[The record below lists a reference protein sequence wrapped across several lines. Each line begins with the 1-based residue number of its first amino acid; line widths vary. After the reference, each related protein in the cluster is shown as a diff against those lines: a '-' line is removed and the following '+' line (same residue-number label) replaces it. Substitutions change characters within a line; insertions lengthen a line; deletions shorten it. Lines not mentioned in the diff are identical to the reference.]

1 MGKKTIILISP
12 PPLTID
18 WTPKKVLSGSPG
30 IRMGLLSIGSVLY
43 QQGYRVKIL
52 DGILSKKDLA
62 FELNQINPQETLF
75 VGISSMT
82 AQLPSAV
89 KAATIIR
96 EKYPSL
102 PIVWGGVHAT
112 LFPEETCSDSLVD
125 VVVIG
130 EGEYACLELTEALL
144 GQKEINSIK
153 GIVYK
158 NSEGKTVFTGN
169 RNHHDLDTLPFPNY
183 ELFHLDDYVYRAI
196 IDRENIKS
204 RKPGRMLSI
213 HSGMGCPYT
222 CTFCINTTV
231 YREGKY
237 YTKSPYRGKS
247 ANRLLDEIEVLIEKY
262 KVDFID
268 FVDEN
273 FFVDKNRFFKF
284 LDGIEERKFKFSWFV
299 SVRANYFNSNYL
311 TNDVIA
317 RVSKL
322 GCVMM
327 GIGAESGSQRILD
340 FLKKGITVE
349 QIENAARILNKHR
362 IVSEFSFMIGLPYET
377 SDDTLKTISFVK
389 KLRRIG
395 PYVSTQSPQLYRPI
409 PGGELYNECV
419 KLGFVAPK
427 NIREWTSEKLQA
439 SGYLD
444 LDKLPWIQKDNK
456 TILIIRYV
464 TNILSAIKFRW
475 WLIDKTSS
483 FFIKKIALDFISV
496 LFWLRERSD
505 FWRFPIEYKCFEVL
519 QTIKKKLSGSYLVHK
534 RIETPKD

>member
-1 MGKKTIILISP
+1 MSKKTIVLISP
-12 PPLTID
+12 PPVTTD
-18 WTPKKVLSGSPG
+18 WTPNKVLSGTHG
-30 IRMGLLSIGSVLY
+30 IRMGLLSISSVLS
-43 QQGYRVKIL
+43 QHGYSVKIL
-52 DGILSKKDLA
+52 DGILGKVDLA
-62 FELNQINPQETLF
+62 SELNQINPHETLF

-112 LFPEETCSDSLVD
+112 LFPDETCADSLVD

-130 EGEYACLELTEALL
+130 EGEYTCLELAEALSGL
-144 GQKEINSIK
+144 KELNSIK

-158 NSEGKTVFTGN
+158 NAEGKTIFTGN

-183 ELFHLDDYVYRAI
+183 EIFNLDDYLYRAI
-196 IDRENIKS
+196 IDKENIKN
-204 RKPGRMLSI
+204 RKYGKMLGI
-213 HSGMGCPYT
+213 HSGMGCPYK

-231 YREGKY
+231 YRDGKY

-247 ANRLLDEIEVLIEKY
+247 ATRILDEIASVLGKY
-262 KVDFID
+262 KVDFIE

-273 FFVDKNRFFKF
+273 FFVDKDRFFKF
-284 LDGIEERKFKFSWFV
+284 LDGIEERKLKFTWLV
-299 SVRANYFNSNYL
+299 GARANYFNENYL

-317 RVSKL
+317 RASAL
-322 GCVMM
+322 GCVVI

-349 QIENAARILNKHR
+349 QIEYAARILNKHH

-377 SDDTLKTISFVK
+377 SDDMLKTISFVK
-389 KLRRIG
+389 KLRKIG
-395 PYVSTQSPQLYRPI
+395 PYVGTQSPQLYRPI
-409 PGGELYNECV
+409 PGGELFNECV

-444 LDKLPWIQKDNK
+444 LDKLPWIKRDNK
-456 TILIIRYV
+456 TVIIIRYV
-464 TNILSAIKFRW
+464 TNILSNIKFRW
-475 WLIDKTSS
+475 WLLDKTPG
-483 FFIKKIALDFISV
+483 FFIKKLTLNFIGV
-496 LFWLRERSD
+496 LFLLRERLD
-505 FWRFPIEYKCFEVL
+505 FWKFPLEYKCFEIL
-519 QTIKKKLSGSYLVHK
+519 QIVKKKIS
-534 RIETPKD
+534 

>member
-1 MGKKTIILISP
+1 MNKKTIVLISP
-12 PPLTID
+12 PPITTD
-18 WTPKKVLSGSPG
+18 WAPKKVLSGSSG
-30 IRMGLLSIGSVLY
+30 IRMGLLSIGSVLS
-43 QQGYRVKIL
+43 QHGYNVKIL
-52 DGILSKKDLA
+52 DGILGKMDLA

-96 EKYPSL
+96 ERYPSL

-112 LFPEETCSDSLVD
+112 LFPEETCADSFVD

-130 EGEYACLELTEALL
+130 EGEYTCLELAEALS
-144 GQKEINSIK
+144 GQKEINAIK

-158 NSEGKTVFTGN
+158 SMEGKTIFTGN

-183 ELFHLDDYVYRAI
+183 ELFHVDDYVYRAV

-204 RKPGRMLSI
+204 KKSGRMLSI

-231 YREGKY
+231 YRDGKY

-247 ANRLLDEIEVLIEKY
+247 AARLLDEIEVLIEKY

-273 FFVDKNRFFKF
+273 FFVDKNRFSKF

-299 SVRANYFNSNYL
+299 SVRANYFNQNYL

-317 RVSKL
+317 RASEL

-327 GIGAESGSQRILD
+327 GIGAESGSQRVLD

-349 QIENAARILNKHR
+349 QIEHAAAILNKHR

-377 SDDTLKTISFVK
+377 SDDMLKTISFVK
-389 KLRRIG
+389 KLRKIG
-395 PYVSTQSPQLYRPI
+395 PYVGTQSPQLYRPI
-409 PGGELYNECV
+409 PGGDLFNECV

-444 LDKLPWIQKDNK
+444 LDKLPWIKRDNK
-456 TILIIRYV
+456 TVIIIRYV
-464 TNILSAIKFRW
+464 TKILSNIKFRW
-475 WLIDKTSS
+475 WLLDKTTG
-483 FFIKKIALDFISV
+483 FFIKKLTLDFIGI
-496 LFWLRERSD
+496 LFWLRERLD
-505 FWRFPIEYKCFEVL
+505 FWRFPLEYKCFEIL
-519 QTIKKKLSGSYLVHK
+519 QIVKKKIS
-534 RIETPKD
+534 

>member
-96 EKYPSL
+96 EKHPSL

-112 LFPEETCSDSLVD
+112 LFPEETGADSLVD

-130 EGEYACLELTEALL
+130 EGEYTCLELAEALS

-158 NSEGKTVFTGN
+158 NSEGKTVFTGH

-231 YREGKY
+231 YRVGKY

-247 ANRLLDEIEVLIEKY
+247 AARLLDEIEVLIEKY
-262 KVDFID
+262 KADFID

-284 LDGIEERKFKFSWFV
+284 LDGIEDRKFKFSWFV
-299 SVRANYFNSNYL
+299 SVRANYFNPNYL

-317 RVSKL
+317 RASTL

-340 FLKKGITVE
+340 SLKKGITVE
-349 QIENAARILNKHR
+349 QIEHAARMLNKHR
-362 IVSEFSFMIGLPYET
+362 VVSEFSFMIGLPYET
-377 SDDTLKTISFVK
+377 SDDMLKTISFVK
-389 KLRRIG
+389 KLRKIG
-395 PYVSTQSPQLYRPI
+395 PYVGTQPPQLYRPI

-419 KLGFVAPK
+419 RLGFVAPK
-427 NIREWTSEKLQA
+427 SIREWTAEKLQV

-444 LDKLPWIQKDNK
+444 LDKLPWIKRDNK
-456 TILIIRYV
+456 TTVIIRYV
-464 TNILSAIKFRW
+464 TNILSTIKFRW
-475 WLIDKTSS
+475 WLIDKSSS
-483 FFIKKIALDFISV
+483 FFIKKMALNFIGI
-496 LFWLRERSD
+496 LFWLRERMN
-505 FWRFPIEYKCFEVL
+505 FWKLPIEYKFFEVL
-519 QTIKKKLSGSYLVHK
+519 QTTKKMLSINYLTYK
-534 RIETPKD
+534 KPKISND

>member
-12 PPLTID
+12 PPLTTD

-30 IRMGLLSIGSVLY
+30 IRMGLLSIGSVLD

-52 DGILSKKDLA
+52 DGILGKIDLA

-96 EKYPSL
+96 EKHPSL

-112 LFPEETCSDSLVD
+112 LFPEETGADSLVD

-130 EGEYACLELTEALL
+130 EGEYTCLELAEALS

-158 NSEGKTVFTGN
+158 NSEGKTVFTGH

-247 ANRLLDEIEVLIEKY
+247 AARLLDEIEVLIEKY
-262 KVDFID
+262 KADFID
-268 FVDEN
+268 FLDEN
-273 FFVDKNRFFKF
+273 FFFYKNRFFKF
-284 LDGIEERKFKFSWFV
+284 LDGIEDRKFKFPWFV
-299 SVRANYFNSNYL
+299 SVRANYFNPNYL

-317 RVSKL
+317 RASTL
-322 GCVMM
+322 GCVIM

-340 FLKKGITVE
+340 SLKKGITVE
-349 QIENAARILNKHR
+349 QIEHAARMLNKHR
-362 IVSEFSFMIGLPYET
+362 VVSEFSFMIGLPYET
-377 SDDTLKTISFVK
+377 SDDMLKTISFVK
-389 KLRRIG
+389 KLRKIG
-395 PYVSTQSPQLYRPI
+395 PYVGTQPPQLYRPI

-419 KLGFVAPK
+419 RLGFVAPK
-427 NIREWTSEKLQA
+427 SIREWTAEKLQV

-444 LDKLPWIQKDNK
+444 LDKLPWIKRDNK
-456 TILIIRYV
+456 TTVIIRYV
-464 TNILSAIKFRW
+464 TNILSTIKFRW
-475 WLIDKTSS
+475 WLIDKSSS
-483 FFIKKIALDFISV
+483 FFIKKMALNFIGI
-496 LFWLRERSD
+496 LFWLRERMN
-505 FWRFPIEYKCFEVL
+505 FWKLPIEYKFFEVL
-519 QTIKKKLSGSYLVHK
+519 QTTKKMLSINYLTYK
-534 RIETPKD
+534 KPKISND

>member
-1 MGKKTIILISP
+1 MDKKTIILISP
-12 PPLTID
+12 PPLTTD
-18 WTPKKVLSGSPG
+18 WASKKVLSGSPG
-30 IRMGLLSIGSVLY
+30 IRMGLLSIGSVLD

-52 DGILSKKDLA
+52 DGILGKMDLA

-102 PIVWGGVHAT
+102 PIIWGGVHAT
-112 LFPEETCSDSLVD
+112 LFPEETCADSLVD

-130 EGEYACLELTEALL
+130 EGEYTCLELAESLL

-153 GIVYK
+153 GVVYK

-169 RNHHDLDTLPFPNY
+169 RDHHELDTLPFPNY
-183 ELFHLDDYVYRAI
+183 ELFRLDDYIYRAI
-196 IDRENIKS
+196 IDRENIKN
-204 RKPGRMLSI
+204 RKSGRMLSM
-213 HSGMGCPYT
+213 HSGMGCPYK

-247 ANRLLDEIEVLIEKY
+247 AARLLDEIGVLIEKY

-299 SVRANYFNSNYL
+299 SVRANYFNQNYL

-317 RVSKL
+317 RVSEL

-327 GIGAESGSQRILD
+327 GIGAESGSQRVLD

-349 QIENAARILNKHR
+349 QIEHAASLLNKHR

-377 SDDTLKTISFVK
+377 SEDILKTIHFVK
-389 KLRRIG
+389 KLREIG
-395 PYVSTQSPQLYRPI
+395 PYVGTQSPQLYRPI
-409 PGGELYNECV
+409 PGGELYNECIT
-419 KLGFVAPK
+419 LGFVAPK

-444 LDKLPWIQKDNK
+444 LDKLPWIQKDKK
-456 TILIIRYV
+456 TIVIIRYV
-464 TNILSAIKFRW
+464 TNILSNIKFRW
-475 WLIDKTSS
+475 WLLDKTTG
-483 FFIKKIALDFISV
+483 FFIKKLTLGFIGI
-496 LFWLRERSD
+496 LFWFREKMD
-505 FWRFPIEYKCFEVL
+505 FWKFPLEYKCFELL
-519 QTIKKKLSGSYLVHK
+519 QAIKKRFLRQHNL
-534 RIETPKD
+534 